1 MGAVQSKDERVIR
14 ENNRMLDNAKRVGLE
29 CDDMANDIKFNLSKQ
44 TDQMQ
49 NSVLKNLYSIQG
61 ETNVA
66 NRVLNLIKKERTKNR
81 IVYYS
86 VLAMIALAIIF
97 VLYKLIF

>member
-1 MGAVQSKDERVIR
+1 
-14 ENNRMLDNAKRVGLE
+14 
-29 CDDMANDIKFNLSKQ
+29 
-44 TDQMQ
+44 MQ
-49 NSVLKNLYSIQG
+49 NKVLKNLYSIQG

-97 VLYKLIF
+97 VLYKLFF